1 VAKVDDHDAKGEPQS
16 KHRAKKRKQHARHRA
31 TATAHDETASQGA
44 DQEHKRVADRLI
56 ELAEV
61 AGIEW
66 WHTPDGEPFV
76 TVWVK
81 AHQETYV
88 LRDREFRHWLRH
100 QYWRACHRAVRT
112 EPVEEALAIL
122 EARALFAGAVHEVA
136 VRVAEHDGAIYL
148 DLADEAR
155 RVIEVT
161 AAGWRVVETGCPV
174 YFRRPKAMRALPVPV
189 RGGRVDELRPW
200 LHLGTDTEGETDW
213 QLMVGWLLQALRLRG
228 PFSILAFHGE
238 TGTGKTMRARIL
250 RHLIDPRRPDTHQP
264 PDNSSDLMIAA
275 SHSWVILLD
284 NVSSIPRWLSDA
296 LCRLATGGGSS
307 KRTLYTDADESV
319 LDVKRPIIVTSIEAV
334 ETADDLADRARSV
347 TFSTISPQE
356 RRTEEA
362 VWAGVARVQPRVLG
376 ALLDVAATGLRDLGT
391 IQPTQLSRMAD
402 GATWMR
408 ACEPALGWA
417 PGTYD
422 AAVTAREQ
430 EAASVVLGSSVVG
443 LAVVQLMEKHATW
456 QGTATE
462 LLAAL
467 ATLVSASVVRSW
479 RWPSSPEA
487 LGGRLRRLA
496 PVLRRKGLEVTFS
509 RAGDRVG
516 TRLIHIETIAADGA
530 DSSKADDADASDSP
544 EDDAKRDRAADGADV
559 AGGFF
564 PPLGRHDTDVS
575 TPPKGGK
582 HSSAP
587 SDCQQ
592 PRPARDQERDRAAA
606 AGGGAA
612 RPHARRVAATRG
624 EPKPDDADE
633 QEPATTAPTPPKR
646 PLWQR
651 RPPAELDD
659 EEAERWDNARRHVDP
674 EREEYAADPLE
685 RQQWLAHLERL
696 AEVATRRREA
706 L

>member
-1 VAKVDDHDAKGEPQS
+1 VAKVDDHDAKGEPRS
-16 KHRAKKRKQHARHRA
+16 KQRTKKRKPHTRHRA
-31 TATAHDETASQGA
+31 TATARDERTASQEA
-44 DQEHKRVADRLI
+44 DREHKRVADRLI
-56 ELAEV
+56 ELAER
-61 AGIEW
+61 AGTEW
-66 WHTPDGEPFV
+66 WHTPDGEAFV
-76 TVWVK
+76 TVSVE
-81 AHQETYV
+81 AHQETWK
-88 LRDREFRHWLRH
+88 LRDREFRRWLRH
-100 QYWRACHRAVRT
+100 QYWLTCHRAVRT

-155 RVIEVT
+155 RVVEVT

-213 QLMVGWLLQALRLRG
+213 QLIVGWLLQALRPRG
-228 PFSILAFHGE
+228 PFPILTLHGE

-250 RHLIDPRRPDTHQP
+250 RRLIDPRRPDTHQP
-264 PDNSSDLMIAA
+264 PDNPSDLMIAA

-284 NVSSIPRWLSDA
+284 NVSAIPRWLSDA

-307 KRTLYTDADESV
+307 KRTLYTDDEESV
-319 LDVKRPIIVTSIEAV
+319 LDVKRPIIMTSIEAV
-334 ETADDLADRARSV
+334 ETADDLADRTRSL
-347 TFSTISPQE
+347 TFSKISPQE

-362 VWAGVARVQPRVLG
+362 VWAGVERVQPRVLG

-391 IQPTQLSRMAD
+391 IQPTMLSRMAD
-402 GATWMR
+402 GATWML
-408 ACEPALGWA
+408 ACESALGWP
-417 PGTYD
+417 PGTYA
-422 AAVTAREQ
+422 AAVSAREQ
-430 EAASVVLGSSVVG
+430 EAASVVLGSSVIG
-443 LAVVQLMEKHATW
+443 LAVVKLLEEDSEW

-479 RWPSSPEA
+479 RWPNSPEA

-496 PVLRRKGLEVTFS
+496 PVLRRKGLEITFS

-544 EDDAKRDRAADGADV
+544 ENDAKRDCAADGADV
-559 AGGFF
+559 AGGSF

-592 PRPARDQERDRAAA
+592 PRPARDQERDHAAA

-612 RPHARRVAATRG
+612 RPHARRVAATQG
-624 EPKPDDADE
+624 KPKSDDADE
-633 QEPATTAPTPPKR
+633 QEPATTAPTR
-646 PLWQR
+646 WSARHHRRAR
-651 RPPAELDD
+651 RPDQAPGRPAI
-659 EEAERWDNARRHVDP
+659 NP
-674 EREEYAADPLE
+674 
-685 RQQWLAHLERL
+685 
-696 AEVATRRREA
+696 
-706 L
+706 